1 MNRYRMIYAGPNS
14 PGEHSINIIAKTLH
28 EARTYAKFLA
38 EKNPQHVS
46 EYTVKFADERTEYE
60 P

>member
-1 MNRYRMIYAGPNS
+1 MNRYRMIYTSPNS
-14 PGEHSINIIAKTLH
+14 PTEHSINIIAKTLH

-46 EYTVKFADERTEYE
+46 EYTVKYADE
-60 P
+60 